1 MRALN
6 SEFEALANAERL
18 AGYALTPVEQDD
30 AIAPTTYSAD
40 LPSARA
46 LVPASHG
53 GGARTAAA
61 KAISSASSVTGWIK
75 GRMPMIGRPA

>member
-30 AIAPTTYSAD
+30 GSAPATFSAD

-46 LVPASHG
+46 LVLAGPAVNAKS
-53 GGARTAAA
+53 AAA
-61 KAISSASSVTGWIK
+61 KAMSSATSVTGWIK